1 MLRRAF
7 LAALAVIATVSLG
20 FALNITGTNS
30 QFQNQIVKVGL
41 LSAGVDSS
49 IVATPSG
56 SITTSYLLTASIN
69 RVITVASAADGVRL
83 PACKA
88 GLRVT
93 VINAAAAN
101 AMNVFPNVSTETI
114 NALTAGTAL
123 SVVVNKSINFDCAID
138 GKWYSN
144 LTA

>member
-1 MLRRAF
+1 MLRRALLGF
-7 LAALAVIATVSLG
+7 LAVLMTISVG
-20 FALNITGTNS
+20 YGLNITGTNS
-30 QFQNQIVKVGL
+30 QNQSMIFKVGL
-41 LSAGVDSS
+41 LSAAVDSS

-56 SITTSYLLTASIN
+56 TITTSYLLTASIN
-69 RVITVASAADGVRL
+69 RVITVATAADGVRL

-114 NALTAGTAL
+114 NALSGGTAI
-123 SVVVNKSINFDCAID
+123 SVAANKSINFDCAID